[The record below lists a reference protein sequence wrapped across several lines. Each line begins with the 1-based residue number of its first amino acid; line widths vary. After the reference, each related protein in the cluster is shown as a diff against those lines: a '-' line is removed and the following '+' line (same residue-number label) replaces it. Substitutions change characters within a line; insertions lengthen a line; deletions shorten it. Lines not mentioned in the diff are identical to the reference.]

1 MTRTTLYSFLRA
13 IGRNTCGAS
22 LFDKSI
28 DKQLVPDSRLGSYYS
43 SYRAKFIHSRINRPS
58 SSFPRSFGIIQDWK
72 SIIQSYEIFLM
83 DYDLSYP
90 FVKDTSGNSFARL
103 HYAFINN
110 RIRFF
115 AEKHFSFPPPFI
127 FTSINSSSFCAKNTD
142 LIVGDKRIYCPAW
155 ETFINASYYLLSLSL
170 SISPFLQQCDAV
182 RPREKEREICGRGRN
197 FSSPAS

>member
-1 MTRTTLYSFLRA
+1 MKRFMISLQISFLITELNVKEFLRYRYVDWEIFVLEHFLTRTTLYSFLRA

-103 HYAFINN
+103 HYALHQYSPIIEFNSSQKNIFPSLLLSSSLRLIHHHFVR
-110 RIRFF
+110 RIRISLL
-115 AEKHFSFPPPFI
+115 ATRGFI
-127 FTSINSSSFCAKNTD
+127 A
-142 LIVGDKRIYCPAW
+142 P
-155 ETFINASYYLLSLSL
+155 
-170 SISPFLQQCDAV
+170 
-182 RPREKEREICGRGRN
+182 RGRLL
-197 FSSPAS
+197 

>member
-1 MTRTTLYSFLRA
+1 MKRFMISLQISFLITGLNVKKGFLRYRYEIFVLEYYTFFDQNDVIFVSSSNWA
-13 IGRNTCGAS
+13 CGAS

-103 HYAFINN
+103 HYALHQYSPIIEFDSSQKNIFPSLLLSSSLRLIHHHFVR
-110 RIRFF
+110 RIRISLL
-115 AEKHFSFPPPFI
+115 ATRGFI
-127 FTSINSSSFCAKNTD
+127 A
-142 LIVGDKRIYCPAW
+142 P
-155 ETFINASYYLLSLSL
+155 
-170 SISPFLQQCDAV
+170 
-182 RPREKEREICGRGRN
+182 RGRLL
-197 FSSPAS
+197 